1 MALREVNYL
10 AESIATQLERVQRR
24 IAQIEEGVKEY
35 GIGNRRVSNHELTVL
50 YAREGE
56 LKALLAEEE
65 CGCVTFAQIGMR

>member
-1 MALREVNYL
+1 M
-10 AESIATQLERVQRR
+10 AESIAAQLERVQRR

-50 YAREGE
+50 YTRESE

-65 CGCVTFAQIGMR
+65 GRCITFAQIGMR